1 MLRPLL
7 VACVALVIG
16 AAPAHAAELPRY
28 GGLYTAA
35 NQPLPMLDSKVTVS
49 VRGPIIEVVVTQR
62 FTNRTDQAIE
72 ATYVF
77 PLPPDAAVSAMS
89 IKTGTKTIRG
99 AIAKRDEAQ
108 RRYEEAVRAGVTA
121 ALTDQERPDVFTQT
135 VAGIAPRGTV
145 EITLRYD
152 AMAHFYDGAW
162 AFAVPMVVAPRYV
175 PGVAT
180 ARPTTGTGRAPD
192 TDRAPDAS
200 RVTPAGSPGAGGATQ
215 VTIRFVDK
223 VWDVTSPT
231 HELAVAGPQATFTDP
246 RSDHDAVIRWKAAPA
261 SGWVEHGPEGGF
273 AAVVVGSTPVPPRK
287 GALRCLLVLDRSATS
302 RGDADAI
309 AQPLVRQLLG
319 GMSASDRIA
328 VTGSEALAWSPPAD
342 VLRALDQSWHRAT
355 GPFDLTRVLQAARP
369 DGAPIVI
376 ITSALV
382 ADDRAALVAA
392 KKLGVP
398 IHVIGVGPAPAR
410 GLLTQLA
417 TVTGGTVRFA
427 LPGDDLP
434 AIARSVVADAASPPP
449 PLAVSWG
456 TLAARE
462 VVPGALPRLGS
473 GQAMLVLA
481 RVDRAATAN
490 GRAAGAVFAI
500 EPLAAA
506 PAIAGSITPVGPLA
520 RRWARSRLDELLAG
534 PPNPAAVTEL
544 ALKFGL
550 VSPYTS
556 MVAIG
561 EDIVVHGGTRRSV
574 AVPVS
579 VPSGMKWQQVKKEIT
594 VDLSTTTRVDDDADR
609 DRERDVRAGK
619 RKPARQP
626 IAAGP
631 APTRPEPA
639 PPARP

>member
-462 VVPGALPRLGS
+462 VVPGALPR
-473 GQAMLVLA
+473 
-481 RVDRAATAN
+481 
-490 GRAAGAVFAI
+490 
-500 EPLAAA
+500 
-506 PAIAGSITPVGPLA
+506 
-520 RRWARSRLDELLAG
+520 
-534 PPNPAAVTEL
+534 
-544 ALKFGL
+544 
-550 VSPYTS
+550 
-556 MVAIG
+556 
-561 EDIVVHGGTRRSV
+561 
-574 AVPVS
+574 
-579 VPSGMKWQQVKKEIT
+579 
-594 VDLSTTTRVDDDADR
+594 
-609 DRERDVRAGK
+609 
-619 RKPARQP
+619 
-626 IAAGP
+626 
-631 APTRPEPA
+631 
-639 PPARP
+639 